1 MAKTPLRTLLLGLLV
16 GAFLLLPVSVPGL
29 ARADEGGETEDLL
42 GGFDDS
48 DDDSDE
54 AEEDTSWGFDDD
66 DDDELAA
73 GEELGSAQEL
83 ESPRWWDVTGDIGLG
98 SSYNY
103 RSHWS
108 GTDDPMMDQ
117 IAPDRVRTNWGGLS
131 SLRLDLYL
139 QLDLDLPASWKARI
153 SGWGFYDFVFLIH
166 GNRNYTDQVLDMYE
180 WEVDFREV
188 WVQGSLLDNL
198 DLKLGRQIVNWG
210 RSDSLRVLDIFNPL
224 DNREPGLVDI
234 EDLKRPVTMLRLDY
248 FLRGALKDW
257 NLQLLV
263 VPEIRYSQDP
273 PYGSD
278 FNPLPFPIER
288 DRPRHWGEVPEFGLA
303 VNGIFH
309 GWDISFYGAY
319 YYDERTWMTFEMGG
333 LLQSLDPLQLD
344 ASVEA
349 VERQSRLA
357 MGGVGA
363 NYTVGSWLLKGELAY
378 LHGFEFAHHALDLSG
393 FPMVWFGP
401 DRKFDDK
408 SRWDVMAGVEYYGF
422 SDTQIAVEIA
432 YRHLNDFEEGSG
444 EMPFTTDP
452 PGLDL
457 DYESGMDN
465 FPNYALEHR
474 MTTAIRITQELM
486 NDRLE
491 LTALGIIFSN
501 DTHLGSIV
509 RLSGEFEVRDALLV
523 GGGIVLYQEGDSI
536 EFQQVGR
543 NDRIFLEV
551 EYSF

>member
-1 MAKTPLRTLLLGLLV
+1 MAKTPLRTLLIGLLV
-16 GAFLLLPVSVPGL
+16 GALLLLPVSVPGL
-29 ARADEGGETEDLL
+29 ARADEGEETEDLL
-42 GGFDDS
+42 GGFDEGE
-48 DDDSDE
+48 DE
-54 AEEDTSWGFDDD
+54 GEEDTAWGFDDD
-66 DDDELAA
+66 DDELGA
-73 GEELGSAQEL
+73 GEELGSTSEL
-83 ESPRWWDVTGDIGLG
+83 ESPRWWDLSGDVGLG
-98 SSYNY
+98 ASYNY
-103 RSHWS
+103 LTHWS
-108 GTDDPMMDQ
+108 GSDDPMMDL
-117 IAPDRVRTNWGGLS
+117 IAPDRVRTNWGNLS
-131 SLRLDLYL
+131 RLRLDLYL
-139 QLDLDLPASWKARI
+139 QLDLDLPGEWKARL
-153 SGWGFYDFVFLIH
+153 SGWGFYDFAYLIH
-166 GNRNYTDQVLDMYE
+166 SNRDYTDQVLEMYE

-210 RSDSLRVLDIFNPL
+210 RSDSLRVLDVFNPL

-248 FLRGALKDW
+248 YLRGALENW

-278 FNPLPFPIER
+278 FNPLPFPVDR
-288 DRPRHWGEVPEFGLA
+288 DRPQHWGEVPEFGLA

-319 YYDERTWMTFEMGG
+319 FYDDRPWMSTHLNPSG
-333 LLQSLDPLQLD
+333 SPLIEF
-344 ASVEA
+344 VEH
-349 VERQSRLA
+349 QSRIA

-363 NYTVGSWLLKGELAY
+363 NYTVGSWLFKGELAF
-378 LHGFEFAHHALDLSG
+378 LDGFEFASYALPDSG
-393 FPMVWFGP
+393 V
-401 DRKFDDK
+401 FDDK
-408 SRWDVMAGVEYYGF
+408 SRWDAMLGVEYYGF
-422 SDTQIAVEIA
+422 SNTQIAVEVV
-432 YRHLNDFEEGSG
+432 YRHLNDFEEGRG
-444 EMPFTTDP
+444 EYPVLDP
-452 PGLDL
+452 

-465 FPNYALEHR
+465 FPNYALEHQ

-501 DTHLGSIV
+501 DSHLGSIV

-523 GGGIVLYQEGDSI
+523 GGGIALYQNGDSI

-543 NDRIFLEV
+543 NDRVFLEV